1 MYVYIHLL
9 YPFLC
14 QWTFRLFQVLTIVN
28 SAAVG
33 TGVHVSFQIRVFP
46 GCMSR
51 SGIAGSYG
59 NSVFSFLRSLF
70 SVLYS
75 GYANL
80 HSHQQTHVLL
90 KSFVVSITHYFYFPL
105 GIMWTLCSQLQSHA
119 YAKKRWT
126 VVSILQHDSYT
137 ANVPVPNIE
146 PCME

>member
-1 MYVYIHLL
+1 MLLKMALFHSFLWLSSVPLYVYIHLL

-28 SAAVG
+28 SAAVSI
-33 TGVHVSFQIRVFP
+33 GVHVSFRIRVFP
-46 GCMSR
+46 GYMPR

-80 HSHQQTHVLL
+80 HSHPQTHVLL
-90 KSFVVSITHYFYFPL
+90 KSFVLRSTHYFSF
-105 GIMWTLCSQLQSHA
+105 
-119 YAKKRWT
+119 
-126 VVSILQHDSYT
+126 SIGD
-137 ANVPVPNIE
+137 NVDIIYPATITYMCKEKMGSSVL
-146 PCME
+146 